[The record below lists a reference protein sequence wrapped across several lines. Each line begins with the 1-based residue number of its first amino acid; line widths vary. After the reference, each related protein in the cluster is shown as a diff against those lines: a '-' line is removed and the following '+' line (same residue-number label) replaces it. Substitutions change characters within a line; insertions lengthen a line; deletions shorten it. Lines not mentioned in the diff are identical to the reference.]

1 MSNTNDPYKNNGQN
15 TYQGSVNQ
23 GRDEALKGQKPSA
36 QQPGESYTSYQT
48 RMGSYG
54 SSKS

>member
-36 QQPGESYTSYQT
+36 QQPGEFHTSHQT

-54 SSKS
+54 SNKS

>member
-23 GRDEALKGQKPSA
+23 GRDEALKGQQPSA
-36 QQPGESYTSYQT
+36 QRLGESYDSYPT
-48 RMGSYG
+48 RRGSYG
-54 SSKS
+54 SNKS

>member
-54 SSKS
+54 SNKS